1 MDNTQNEDN
10 PLVGFCSMV
19 AISED
24 MIKKLSIKILDTWK
38 DLTSVN
44 NVGAFVIT
52 TTQYLA
58 ENKKDISKNVEI
70 LNGDPKDMVSRLGFE
85 TVEVLLESK
94 TLFDFDSVSEQSMTL
109 LLNAFKH
116 SSAQGSYNSKKI

>member
-70 LNGDPKDMVSRLGFE
+70 LWQAARPCKK
-85 TVEVLLESK
+85 VEAL
-94 TLFDFDSVSEQSMTL
+94 D
-109 LLNAFKH
+109 
-116 SSAQGSYNSKKI
+116 